1 MMKLK
6 NTVAAL
12 CAISILLSATAAT
25 PRPTGSRDDRDEPIK
40 LYARASEGP
49 IGVAKSLTPFVIDGR
64 EEVGQGILWGGEL
77 LRASGGGVRV
87 SLGSLGEAA
96 LSRGA
101 MVSFARSGRREG
113 GEVLVASLSAGDVA
127 IDLQGDARA
136 YIQAGGLAF
145 ATSAGASLRL
155 HTRGGAVTASARRG
169 EVRQVQTSQKR
180 YFIKPVGMGAN
191 LSVRARSSRQIQVQV
206 TDENDRP
213 VPDVPVVLAL
223 SSGLGSLG
231 GGSGAAATTV
241 TLTTNAQGLVT
252 TTFSAG
258 LAPGNA
264 SLTATIPGSSATF
277 TTGIAVS
284 TAGFFAT
291 TAGLLVIAAAGAG
304 AAATVAAVKSGD
316 SQTRETVTAL
326 PPDIRPR

>member
-12 CAISILLSATAAT
+12 CAISVFLSAAAAA
-25 PRPTGSRDDRDEPIK
+25 PRPTGDRDDKDEPFK

-49 IGVAKSLTPFVIDGR
+49 IGVAKSLTPFVIGGR
-64 EEVGQGILWGGEL
+64 QEVGQGVLWGGEL
-77 LRASGGGVRV
+77 LRASGGGVCV

-101 MVSFARSGRREG
+101 MVSFARSSRRED

-127 IDLQGDARA
+127 IDLQSDARA

-145 ATSAGASLRL
+145 AASAGASLRIQ
-155 HTRGGAVTASARRG
+155 TRGGAVTASARRG
-169 EVRQVQTSQKR
+169 EVRQVQAPQKR

-213 VPDVPVVLAL
+213 VPDVPVILAL
-223 SSGLGSLG
+223 SGVGSLG
-231 GGSGAAATTV
+231 GGSGAAASTV

-258 LAPGNA
+258 AVPGNA
-264 SLTATIPGSSATF
+264 SLTATIPGSTATF

-291 TAGLLVIAAAGAG
+291 TAGLLVVAAAGAG
-304 AAATVAAVKSGD
+304 AVATVAAVKSGD
-316 SQTRETVTAL
+316 SQSRETVVAL
-326 PPDIRPR
+326 PPDIRPQ